1 MDVRKDKTM
10 SKKANNQD
18 QAVVDLSKKLKKQ
31 FMKHNQLFF
40 WGALLATILI
50 AVINLTI
57 SWLLQQII
65 DAATG
70 SNEQF
75 SLLQLLLIS
84 IGLAVFLMLAMVMDI
99 KTSPKFVERAMIQYK
114 NMVFSEISK
123 KSISSFATEN
133 TSAYLSALSNDATSI
148 EKNYLSK
155 VFPLIHQMLLFIGAF
170 FMMLYYSP
178 ILTLAAVL
186 LSLFPVI
193 GSIISGNRLAEMEKE
208 VSVKNENFLGSIKDM
223 LTGFSVVKSFKVEKE
238 MMKLFRESN
247 EDAEQSKRK
256 RKQIEIFIQMIGG
269 ITGIIAQFG
278 VFLFG
283 AYLAIQNQSI
293 TAGVVIIF
301 VQLMNFVVSPIGEVP
316 QILANRKASM
326 ALVDKLAVSLSEN
339 MEQQGVEI
347 QQNLMDSITLEN
359 VQFGYDAEQT
369 VLKDISMEFE
379 AGKSY
384 ALVGGSGSGKS
395 TLLNLLMGSYDTYQG
410 KIHFDGQELKDL
422 NLDSLYDL
430 ISIIQQNVFVFD
442 SSIHNNVTMFREFQ
456 EDRIQKAIEKAG
468 LSGLIEQKGMDYD
481 CGENGNGLSGGE
493 RQRISIARCLLKG
506 SSVMLVDEATA
517 ALDSK
522 TAFAITNSILDI
534 ENLTKIIV
542 THRLEEALLKKY
554 DKIFVLQNGSI
565 AEQGTFH
572 ELMYQKGYFYS
583 LYMVSQ

>member
-481 CGENGNGLSGGE
+481 CGENGSGLSGGE

-572 ELMYQKGYFYS
+572 ELMNQKGYFYS